1 MTGYVAAG
9 DADDDDDGAAAAA
22 VAAAAALAA
31 DAVAAAE
38 RASLRADIL
47 SNDASQ
53 SGRAAAKPCRKA
65 P

>member
-9 DADDDDDGAAAAA
+9 DVDGDDDGAAAA
-22 VAAAAALAA
+22 VAAAAAPAA
-31 DAVAAAE
+31 DAVVVAE